1 MKKLFNFF
9 RKINYR
15 IKVRRMNRKT
25 NFRYFKKAVHQAEYL
40 SIQNNNKRYRVFLFD
55 EYRALSREDIQRM
68 KNRGIL
74 SKKQETGLLSKQVLY
89 DTLGHSNLHP
99 TFSNR
104 KL

>member
-1 MKKLFNFF
+1 MKKLLNYFKAMSYRRKLRRAKKLTGFKYF
-9 RKINYR
+9 RKACR
-15 IKVRRMNRKT
+15 EA
-25 NFRYFKKAVHQAEYL
+25 KKL
-40 SIQNNNKRYRVFLFD
+40 SKENDGRRYRVFLFD
-55 EYRALSREDIQRM
+55 EYRVWSREDIQRM
-68 KNRGIL
+68 KNRGVL

>member
-9 RKINYR
+9 RRVNYR
-15 IKVRRMNRKT
+15 IKVRRMNRKA
-25 NFRYFKKAVHQAEYL
+25 NFRHFKKAVHQAEYL
-40 SIQNNNKRYRVFLFD
+40 SIQNDNKRYRVFLFD
-55 EYRALSREDIQRM
+55 EYRVWSREDIQRM
-68 KNRGIL
+68 KNRGVL